1 MVRAMMDLPAYVVY
15 TGFSLGVVLITY
27 AANALVLHERLDR
40 RDHVAIVLV
49 LVALVLINL
58 PR

>member
-1 MVRAMMDLPAYVVY
+1 VVY

-27 AANALVLHERLDR
+27 AANALVLHKGLDR